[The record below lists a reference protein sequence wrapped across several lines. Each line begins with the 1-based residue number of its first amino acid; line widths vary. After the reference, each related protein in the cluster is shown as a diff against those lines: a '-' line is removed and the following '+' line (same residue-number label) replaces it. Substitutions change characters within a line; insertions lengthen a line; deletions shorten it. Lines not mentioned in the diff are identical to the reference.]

1 MNDIDISNDFQLTIC
16 IFIENFNLKCHCRL
30 KSIRNT
36 QITFKSL
43 FFFHSSFSKSQ
54 QSFFHNSFFLNYSI
68 KNMYMN
74 CLSISATLI
83 FYACV
88 CSRFTQSQHFT
99 TKNIDVS
106 FIGLKKIGCIGIM
119 IKKTRISSNQIADWI
134 IIYLR

>member
-1 MNDIDISNDFQLTIC
+1 MNDIDISNDFQLTNC

-43 FFFHSSFSKSQ
+43 FFFFILVFQNHSSL
-54 QSFFHNSFFLNYSI
+54 FFIILFFLNYSI

-119 IKKTRISSNQIADWI
+119 IKKKREFRPIKLRIE
-134 IIYLR
+134 

>member
-1 MNDIDISNDFQLTIC
+1 
-16 IFIENFNLKCHCRL
+16 
-30 KSIRNT
+30 
-36 QITFKSL
+36 
-43 FFFHSSFSKSQ
+43 
-54 QSFFHNSFFLNYSI
+54 
-68 KNMYMN
+68 MYMN

-119 IKKTRISSNQIADWI
+119 IKKNENFVQSNCGLNNNLLEI
-134 IIYLR
+134 II

>member
-1 MNDIDISNDFQLTIC
+1 MNETDISNDFQLTNCKSIDKLHIYWKFQLHC
-16 IFIENFNLKCHCRL
+16 LLKC
-30 KSIRNT
+30 IRNT

-83 FYACV
+83 FYVCV
-88 CSRFTQSQHFT
+88 CLRFTQSQHFT
-99 TKNIDVS
+99 TKNIVVS
-106 FIGLKKIGCIGIM
+106 LDWKNWLHRNNDRKKRKFRL
-119 IKKTRISSNQIADWI
+119 IK
-134 IIYLR
+134 LRVEL